1 MALTVVILSAG
12 KGSRM
17 RSDTPKVLHPLAGK
31 PLAAHVVDAARQLA
45 PRQIRLVYGHGAE
58 AVKTALAQ
66 YRLHW
71 CLQAEQHGTGHA
83 VNQAMPG
90 IPDDDI
96 VLVLYGDVP
105 LVAADTLRRLVGLA
119 GGDSLGLLTV
129 RRANPAG
136 YGRIVRKDG
145 VVQRIVEQQDAT
157 PEQRTITEVNTGLLA
172 ARAVDLKRWLAGLG
186 NDNAQG
192 EYYLTDVIAM
202 AVAEGLAVKTVI
214 TDAEHEVA
222 GVNDKIQLAA
232 LERTFQRLQAEA
244 LMRAGVQLADPA
256 RLDCRMAQIRH
267 GVDCRI
273 DANVIIEGE
282 VTLGD
287 RVAIGANVI
296 LKDCVIG
303 SDSEILP
310 YSLVEGGVVG
320 ENARVGPYARL
331 RPGAQLADRVRIG
344 NFVEV
349 KQASIAED
357 AKVNHLTYIGDAR
370 IGRRVNV
377 GAGVITC
384 NYDGANKH
392 LTEIGDDAFI
402 GSNTALVAPISVG
415 DNATVGAGS
424 TLSREVPADGLT
436 VTRAPVERVDHWR
449 RPQKKTS

>member
-1 MALTVVILSAG
+1 M
-12 KGSRM
+12 
-17 RSDTPKVLHPLAGK
+17 
-31 PLAAHVVDAARQLA
+31 
-45 PRQIRLVYGHGAE
+45 
-58 AVKTALAQ
+58 
-66 YRLHW
+66 
-71 CLQAEQHGTGHA
+71 EQ
-83 VNQAMPG
+83 V
-90 IPDDDI
+90 
-96 VLVLYGDVP
+96 
-105 LVAADTLRRLVGLA
+105 
-119 GGDSLGLLTV
+119 
-129 RRANPAG
+129 
-136 YGRIVRKDG
+136 
-145 VVQRIVEQQDAT
+145 
-157 PEQRTITEVNTGLLA
+157 
-172 ARAVDLKRWLAGLG
+172 
-186 NDNAQG
+186 
-192 EYYLTDVIAM
+192 
-202 AVAEGLAVKTVI
+202 
-214 TDAEHEVA
+214 
-222 GVNDKIQLAA
+222 
-232 LERTFQRLQAEA
+232 
-244 LMRAGVQLADPA
+244 
-256 RLDCRMAQIRH
+256 RH

-320 ENARVGPYARL
+320 ENACVGPYARL